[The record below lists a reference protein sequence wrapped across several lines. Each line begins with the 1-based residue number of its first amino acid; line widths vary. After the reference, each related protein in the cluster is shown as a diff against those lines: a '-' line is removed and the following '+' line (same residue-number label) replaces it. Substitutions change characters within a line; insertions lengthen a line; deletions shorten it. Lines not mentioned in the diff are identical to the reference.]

1 MTGNILGIATSALQL
16 TQQALD
22 TTSHNIANVNTEGY
36 SRQRV
41 DAATRDPL
49 FIGVGFLGTGVKT
62 AAIKRVYDQFLD
74 TQVRTSTSGFAEI
87 DHYLRLAGQI
97 DNLVADPDVG
107 ISSALANFFNAV
119 HDVASDP
126 TSIPARQT
134 QLREAQTLTD
144 RFNTLDARLQ
154 EIDHQVF
161 NDLQNNAEAIN
172 ATARQIANLNQR
184 IVAALS
190 RSQARPPNDLLDLR
204 NQLITQ
210 LAEKIKVTQV
220 SQDNG
225 AVSLFIGNGQALV
238 LDNQAAQLS
247 VVPNTLDPRR
257 ADILLATEFMTLTIT
272 NQVKGGELGGL
283 LRFRSEVLE
292 STQAKLGR
300 LAAGLA
306 LEFNDLHR
314 AGFDLD
320 GNTGQDFFTPLAI
333 PVYQDGTGAITVDY
347 VAAADLEAS
356 DYLLEYDG
364 ANYTL
369 TRLSDQVK
377 TPIPSFPAVID
388 GLQIDISTAPAG
400 PSTFLIRPTAE
411 ASASLQLALTDP
423 RRIAAAQT
431 DTSTGAIGDNGVA
444 LELAALESKKTML
457 GGKASFQ
464 DTYSQLVA
472 EVGTLTRSAQISRT
486 AHEALKQQAIQA
498 REEVSGVNLDEEA
511 ANLVKFQQA
520 YQAAAQV
527 ASVAQQTFDILI
539 SAIRR

>member
-1 MTGNILGIATSALQL
+1 MPSTLLGIATSALQV

-22 TTSHNIANVNTEGY
+22 TTSHNIANASTEGY

-41 DAATRDPL
+41 DATTRDPM

-62 AAIKRVYDQFLD
+62 AAIQRIYDQFLD
-74 TQVRTSTSGFAEI
+74 TQVHTSTSRLAEI
-87 DHYLRLAGQI
+87 DHYHRLTSQI
-97 DNLVADPDVG
+97 DRLVADPDVG

-134 QLREAQTLTD
+134 LLSEAKTLTD
-144 RFNTLDARLQ
+144 RFNTLNARLQ

-161 NDLQNNAEAIN
+161 NDLENNAEAIN
-172 ATARQIANLNQR
+172 AIARQIATLNQR
-184 IVAALS
+184 IVTALS
-190 RSQARPPNDLLDLR
+190 RQARPPNDLLDQR

-210 LAEKIKVTQV
+210 LAERIDVTQL

-225 AVSLFIGNGQALV
+225 AVSIFIGNGQALV
-238 LDNQAAQLS
+238 LGNEAAQLS
-247 VVPNTLDPRR
+247 VRPDALDPKRPE
-257 ADILLATEFMTLTIT
+257 ILLTTGSMTLTIT

-292 STQAKLGR
+292 STYTKLGR
-300 LAAGLA
+300 LAAGLV
-306 LEFNDLHR
+306 LEFNHLHR
-314 AGFDLD
+314 TGFDLD

-333 PVYQDGTGAITVDY
+333 PVYQNGSGSITVNY
-347 VAAADLEAS
+347 VSAADLEPS

-364 ANYTL
+364 TNYTL
-369 TRLSDQVK
+369 TRLSDQTQTVLAG
-377 TPIPSFPAVID
+377 FPAIFD
-388 GLQIDISTAPAG
+388 GIQIDVSTAPTG
-400 PSTFLIRPTAE
+400 PATFLIRPTAE
-411 ASASLQLALTDP
+411 AALSLRPALTDP

-431 DTSTGAIGDNGVA
+431 DTSTGAVGDNGIA
-444 LELAALESKKTML
+444 LELAALESTKAML
-457 GGKASFQ
+457 GGKATFQ
-464 DTYSQLVA
+464 DTYGQMVA
-472 EVGTLTRSAQISRT
+472 EVGTLTRSAQISRA
-486 AHEALKQQAIQA
+486 AHGALKQQAIQA

-520 YQAAAQV
+520 YQAAAHI